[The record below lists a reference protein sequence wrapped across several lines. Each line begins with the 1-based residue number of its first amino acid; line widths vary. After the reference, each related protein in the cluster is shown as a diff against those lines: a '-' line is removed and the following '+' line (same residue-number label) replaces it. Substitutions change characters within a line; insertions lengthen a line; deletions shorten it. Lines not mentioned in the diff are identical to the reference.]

1 MVYCL
6 SAGSSTSSDKTRKA
20 VTDLMYSLFDLG
32 LYLLVYSFLGWVV
45 EAGYYAVTRRRFC
58 NRGVLSLP
66 LILAYGFTFDL
77 LILVLPTLAG
87 HHILSF
93 IAVMVI
99 SAVAESIAD
108 HFFQRVGPKI
118 DWQAERNRLL
128 AGSGRGLLASAAV
141 AAVYYAVYLVFHPL
155 LLVST
160 LLIPELF
167 KRTAVIAALVLI
179 GLDFSSVL
187 YAVRTG
193 DASRYEQRQAGDGQG
208 KLAAKLYNAIWKR
221 LQKAY
226 PGMQQ
231 ADGQEDAAY
240 TFAKGLCWDKLVWVF
255 LVSALLGDVI
265 ETFWCGLVDGQWMNR
280 SSVLYGPFSFVWGL
294 GAAVLTVTLQQL
306 AEKNDRYV
314 FAAGFVVGGA
324 YEYICSVFTEL
335 VFGTVF
341 WDYSDMPLNI
351 GGRTN
356 VLFCFFWGVL
366 AVVWIKVV
374 YPPMSRGIESLPPLA
389 GKIFTWIVVFFMVCN
404 AALTSAAM
412 LRYSTRALQPEP
424 ANAFE
429 EFIDRQY
436 GDQYMESRWPNMIMT
451 DGPGA

>member
-1 MVYCL
+1 MDTFYDL
-6 SAGSSTSSDKTRKA
+6 S
-20 VTDLMYSLFDLG
+20 
-32 LYLLVYSFLGWVV
+32 LYLLVYSFLGWAA
-45 EAGYYAVTRRRFC
+45 EAAWYAVTRRKFC
-58 NRGVLSLP
+58 NRGVVALP
-66 LILAYGFTFDL
+66 LVLAYGFTFVL
-77 LILVLPTLAG
+77 LLVILPTLAG

-93 IAVMVI
+93 LATMVV
-99 SAVAESIAD
+99 SAVVERIGD

-118 DWQAERNRLL
+118 QWNQERSRLL
-128 AGSGRGLLASAAV
+128 SGTGKGLLSSALV
-141 AAVYYAVYLVFHPL
+141 AGVYYLTYLIVHPVL
-155 LLVST
+155 MAALMLT
-160 LLIPELF
+160 PELL
-167 KRTAVIAALVLI
+167 RHIVVIASFALI
-179 GLDFSSVL
+179 GLDFAAVF

-193 DASRYEQRQAGDGQG
+193 NAAPYEELQAGSRQK
-208 KLAAKLYNAIWKR
+208 KLAGHIYTAVWKR

-226 PGMQQ
+226 PGLEQ
-231 ADGQEDAAY
+231 GPGREEGAY

-255 LVSALLGDVI
+255 LISALLGDII

-294 GAAVLTVTLQQL
+294 GAVVLTVALQGL

-324 YEYICSVFTEL
+324 YEYLCSVFTEL

-366 AVVWIKVV
+366 AVVWIKII
-374 YPPMSRGIESLPPLA
+374 YPPMSRGIESLPALWGKLA
-389 GKIFTWIVVFFMVCN
+389 TWLVVFVMACN
-404 AALTSAAM
+404 GLLTGAAM
-412 LRYSTRALQPEP
+412 LRYSARPVQPEP

-436 GDQYMESRWPNMIMT
+436 PDQRMEERWPNMIVT
-451 DGPGA
+451 GEAGS